1 MRYALSKNLDVLKV
15 CNYYGL
21 FSSIITFIILIVASV
36 VTGVISYKEYEK
48 KDIEK
53 KDIEKYKN
61 FRNISLGTFILSTLF
76 ILFIALRI
84 LYYKNG
90 PDNHWLV
97 ETFVKISCISEIF
110 S

>member
-21 FSSIITFIILIVASV
+21 FTSITTFIILIVASV
-36 VTGVISYKEYEK
+36 VTGVISYKEYEN
-48 KDIEK
+48 
-53 KDIEKYKN
+53 KDIEKYKY
-61 FRNISLGTFILSTLF
+61 FRNISLGTFILASLF
-76 ILFIALRI
+76 ILFIGLRI

-90 PDNHWLV
+90 PDNHWFV
-97 ETFVKISCISEIF
+97 ELFVKMSCISEIF